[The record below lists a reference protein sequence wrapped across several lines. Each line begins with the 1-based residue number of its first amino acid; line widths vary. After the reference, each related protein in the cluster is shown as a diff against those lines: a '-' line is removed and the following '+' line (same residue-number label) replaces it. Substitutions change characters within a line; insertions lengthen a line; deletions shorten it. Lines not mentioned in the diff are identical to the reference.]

1 LFVSPFFKKRIN
13 NIKGGFATF
22 DKKFYNAGW
31 CFFVE
36 LLEQEFAVKLDK
48 LENF

>member
-1 LFVSPFFKKRIN
+1 LSVSPFFDNRIKN
-13 NIKGGFATF
+13 SKGGKATF
-22 DKKFYNAGW
+22 AIDFYNAGW